1 MTGWQCSVAD
11 LAVVCLLP
19 DVRMGGETVTLNRNL
34 DKVGL
39 LVVLSPPPMCN

>member
-1 MTGWQCSVAD
+1 MVD
-11 LAVVCLLP
+11 LAVASLLP
-19 DVRMGGETVTLNRNL
+19 DVRTGGETVTLNRNL